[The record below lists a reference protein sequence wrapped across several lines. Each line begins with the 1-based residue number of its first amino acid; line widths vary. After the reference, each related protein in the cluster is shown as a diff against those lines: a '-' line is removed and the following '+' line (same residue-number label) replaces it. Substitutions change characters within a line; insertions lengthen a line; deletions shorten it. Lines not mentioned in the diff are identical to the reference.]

1 MARAPALQAG
11 GRRFDSDY
19 LHNEDLIN
27 RSGLFLLWHL
37 ILHDFRYVASEILS
51 KFADYDYS
59 AVTIN
64 KQNMRIQYRS
74 VLVAFLAALLL
85 SSCASVKDIT
95 YFQNK
100 VINHPEKI
108 DRHAGI
114 VIQPKDMLSI
124 VVSSSYPE
132 LVVMYNLPVISYQAG
147 SEVVESGYNQ
157 RLMGYVVDN
166 DGYID
171 FPQLGLVKVAGLTRW
186 ELSQLIKDR
195 LLSSGALTDAVV
207 TVEFMNFKVSVI
219 GEVNAP
225 GTYTIEGDKV
235 TILQAISLARDL
247 TIFGMREN
255 VSVIRERDGER
266 IIYEINL
273 CDVDMFKSPA
283 YYLQQNDVVYIQPNK
298 VKAKQSTTDD
308 KGLRMTSILVSSGSL
323 VVSIATLITSLVLNS
338 R

>member
-1 MARAPALQAG
+1 MTMISIKKLIPALLAV
-11 GRRFDSDY
+11 
-19 LHNEDLIN
+19 
-27 RSGLFLLWHL
+27 LF
-37 ILHDFRYVASEILS
+37 IA
-51 KFADYDYS
+51 
-59 AVTIN
+59 T
-64 KQNMRIQYRS
+64 
-74 VLVAFLAALLL
+74 
-85 SSCASVKDIT
+85 SCGSVKDIA

-100 VINHPEKI
+100 VVNDPEKI
-108 DRHAGI
+108 DKHAGI

-124 VVSSSYPE
+124 VVSSRNPE
-132 LVVMYNLPVISYQAG
+132 LVAMLNLPVVSYQAG
-147 SEVVESGYNQ
+147 SEVVEGGYNQ

-166 DGYID
+166 EGYID
-171 FPQLGLVKVAGLTRW
+171 FPQLGSIKVSGLTRW
-186 ELSQLIKDR
+186 ELSKLIKDKIVDGG
-195 LLSSGALTDAVV
+195 LLTDAVV

-266 IIYEINL
+266 TIYEVNL

-283 YYLQQNDVVYIQPNK
+283 YYLQQNDVVYVQPSE
-298 VKAKQSTTDD
+298 VKARQSTTDD

-323 VVSIATLITSLVLNS
+323 VVSIATLITSIVLNS